1 MTAHILLDTALGIGC
16 LLGAWYVMA
25 KGWRR

>member
-1 MTAHILLDTALGIGC
+1 MTAHIFLDTALGLGC
-16 LLGAWYVMA
+16 LVAAWYVMA